1 MPSYNV
7 QVIPHRGIPNGHIRD
22 NLFPKLKTVIGRHF
36 AYAFASHGWST
47 ESIGI
52 EGSAPPN
59 LKQQI
64 KMAVVSGI
72 SGSGIAV
79 VTDYD

>member
-7 QVIPHRGIPNGHIRD
+7 QVIPHSAMHKGHIHE
-22 NLFPKLKTVIGRHF
+22 NSFMEMKSVIVRHF

-52 EGSAPPN
+52 EGSAP
-59 LKQQI
+59 L
-64 KMAVVSGI
+64 I
-72 SGSGIAV
+72 SSSKSKWSL
-79 VTDYD
+79 